1 MLPQELKF
9 LFDGITEPT
18 PKLRVGDVIFFG
30 YNSLESFYDRFP
42 MVLIL
47 SIRKRQD
54 EYNIFGMNLHFI
66 PPEFR
71 LLFLDIM
78 SKSNGDLTKTTKT
91 VNENIPRRF
100 LLNSFKSYNV
110 SNVLTNIKAFKNNE
124 INKIINIVV
133 PDYGPQQ
140 ETNIIKYLDKVFI
153 MKRNKQ

>member
-1 MLPQELKF
+1 MLPVELKF
-9 LFDGITEPT
+9 LFERITEPT
-18 PKLRVGDVIFFG
+18 PKLRVGNVVFFG
-30 YNSLESFYDRFP
+30 YNSLESFHDRFP
-42 MVLIL
+42 LVLIL

-78 SKSNGDLTKTTKT
+78 AKSGGDLTNTTKL

-110 SNVLTNIKAFKNNE
+110 NNILTNIKVFENNE
-124 INKIINIVV
+124 INKIINTIV
-133 PDYGPQQ
+133 PDYGPQK
-140 ETNIIKYLDKVFI
+140 ETNIIKYLDKIFI